1 MEGYK
6 VKNIHF
12 VFANEEE
19 IPLDF
24 LSDLKS
30 CVIIIEY
37 TIFVRFIN
45 YLFCLC
51 KKKKKKVLLYLK
63 NVEKKFFLAVRSL
76 IINKDN
82 QPTLTK
88 FIWNMINFH
97 YGLISFT
104 QQEEIINHNFETIK
118 FSLKS
123 IIFNEIC
130 LMTNI
135 TFP

>member
-6 VKNIHF
+6 GENIHF

-37 TIFVRFIN
+37 TIFVMFIN

-51 KKKKKKVLLYLK
+51 KKKK
-63 NVEKKFFLAVRSL
+63 
-76 IINKDN
+76 
-82 QPTLTK
+82 
-88 FIWNMINFH
+88 
-97 YGLISFT
+97 
-104 QQEEIINHNFETIK
+104 
-118 FSLKS
+118 FSC
-123 IIFNEIC
+123 I
-130 LMTNI
+130 
-135 TFP
+135 